1 MLHLPRNPNFN
12 LRAMLHLPRNSNFD
26 LRATLHL
33 PRNSNFNLH
42 ATLHLPRNSNFGLHA
57 ALHLDVYRCFSVPV
71 HLRRRRLSAFRMTE
85 KRACLR
91 LSHSSSNE

>member
-12 LRAMLHLPRNSNFD
+12 LRAMLHLPRNPNFD

-33 PRNSNFNLH
+33 PRNPDFNLH
-42 ATLHLPRNSNFGLHA
+42 ATLHLPRNSDFDLHA
-57 ALHLDVYRCFSVPV
+57 TLHLDVYLCFSVPV

-85 KRACLR
+85 KRASLR

>member
-1 MLHLPRNPNFN
+1 MLHLPRNP
-12 LRAMLHLPRNSNFD
+12 NFD

-33 PRNSNFNLH
+33 PRNPNFNRLATLHLPRNPDFDLH

-57 ALHLDVYRCFSVPV
+57 MLHLDVYRCFSVPV
-71 HLRRRRLSAFRMTE
+71 HLRRRRLNAFRMTE

>member
-12 LRAMLHLPRNSNFD
+12 RL
-26 LRATLHL
+26 ATLHL
-33 PRNSNFNLH
+33 PRNSNFDFRATLHLPRNSDFDLH
-42 ATLHLPRNSNFGLHA
+42 ATLHLPRNSNFDLHA

>member
-1 MLHLPRNPNFN
+1 MLHLPRNP
-12 LRAMLHLPRNSNFD
+12 D
-26 LRATLHL
+26 
-33 PRNSNFNLH
+33 FNLH
-42 ATLHLPRNSNFGLHA
+42 ATLHLPRNSDFDLHTTLHLPRNPDFNLRA
-57 ALHLDVYRCFSVPV
+57 TLHLDVYRCFSVPV

>member
-1 MLHLPRNPNFN
+1 
-12 LRAMLHLPRNSNFD
+12 MLHLPRNSNFGLHAALHLPRNPNFD

-33 PRNSNFNLH
+33 PRNSNFNRL
-42 ATLHLPRNSNFGLHA
+42 ATLHLPRNSNFDLHA
-57 ALHLDVYRCFSVPV
+57 TLHLDVYRCFSVPV

>member
-1 MLHLPRNPNFN
+1 MLHLPRNPNF
-12 LRAMLHLPRNSNFD
+12 D
-26 LRATLHL
+26 LLATLHL
-33 PRNSNFNLH
+33 PRNPDFNLH
-42 ATLHLPRNSNFGLHA
+42 ATLHLPRNSNFDLHA

>member
-12 LRAMLHLPRNSNFD
+12 LRAMLHLPRNPNFD
-26 LRATLHL
+26 RLATLHL
-33 PRNSNFNLH
+33 PRNPDFDLR
-42 ATLHLPRNSNFGLHA
+42 AT
-57 ALHLDVYRCFSVPV
+57 LHLDVYRCFSVPV

>member
-1 MLHLPRNPNFN
+1 MLHLLRNPDFN
-12 LRAMLHLPRNSNFD
+12 

-33 PRNSNFNLH
+33 PRNSDFDLH
-42 ATLHLPRNSNFGLHA
+42 ATLHLPRNPDFDLRATLHLPRNSNFGLHA

-71 HLRRRRLSAFRMTE
+71 HFRRRRLSAFRMTE

>member
-1 MLHLPRNPNFN
+1 
-12 LRAMLHLPRNSNFD
+12 MLHLPRNSNFD

-33 PRNSNFNLH
+33 PRNPNFDRL

-57 ALHLDVYRCFSVPV
+57 ALHLPRNPNFDLRATLHLDVYRCFSVPV